1 MEDVLRVY
9 TRPYDPRFPQ
19 LCMDEISKQLLKIK
33 VRGSFTQ
40 PQISKEPVP
49 AVVEPLKVLF
59 KLMGGRQQ

>member
-1 MEDVLRVY
+1 MQWMPPGLDKIPPL
-9 TRPYDPRFPQ
+9 
-19 LCMDEISKQLLKIK
+19 ISKQLLKIK

-59 KLMGGRQQ
+59 QLMSGGQQ